1 MDVIMYAIERAL
13 KLCHIKHM
21 KFDWLL
27 SCSDFYVL
35 VTYYFE
41 TASIYI
47 WRTHGLIAND
57 LCLE

>member
-35 VTYYFE
+35 VTY
-41 TASIYI
+41 
-47 WRTHGLIAND
+47 
-57 LCLE
+57 